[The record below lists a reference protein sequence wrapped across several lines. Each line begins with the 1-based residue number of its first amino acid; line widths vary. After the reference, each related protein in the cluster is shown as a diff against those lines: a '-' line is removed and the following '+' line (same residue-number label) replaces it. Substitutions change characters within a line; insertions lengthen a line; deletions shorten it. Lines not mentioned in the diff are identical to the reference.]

1 MNNKV
6 LIVATEEENSRLF
19 VWDIY
24 SMTCLSEL
32 RLKNF
37 SVVYHIVQSNCHKV
51 VLVYGIN
58 NLYEASMQ
66 LIDWN

>member
-1 MNNKV
+1 
-6 LIVATEEENSRLF
+6 
-19 VWDIY
+19 
-24 SMTCLSEL
+24 MTCLSEL

-51 VLVYGIN
+51 VLIYGIN

-66 LIDWN
+66 LVDWNEKRVLGSVNMMYSGCWKIKDIC